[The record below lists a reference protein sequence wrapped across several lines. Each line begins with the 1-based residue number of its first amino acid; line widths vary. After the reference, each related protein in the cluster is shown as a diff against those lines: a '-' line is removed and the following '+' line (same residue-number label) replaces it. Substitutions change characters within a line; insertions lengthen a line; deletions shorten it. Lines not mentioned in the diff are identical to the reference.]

1 MTIIVQFSDSE
12 KTKIISWFGS
22 MPPFPEQFKN
32 LGDVKA
38 DDPKWKDYYD
48 LMSQFTP
55 DARAYR
61 PSDDNYRSAD
71 IKMVRIPTSP
81 SN

>member
-55 DARAYR
+55 GMPEPIDPAMTITEV
-61 PSDDNYRSAD
+61 P
-71 IKMVRIPTSP
+71 I
-81 SN
+81 